1 MNKLEFKTLTL
12 DELKQDYSTRLGFVF
27 KAKVRSSDE
36 AIENLCNVLISY
48 NVARELPEFVNRVGD
63 NIVVFV
69 YGDDFDS
76 PAFFEYADMAQQMMR
91 AFQVA
96 SIVNALK

>member
-12 DELKQDYSTRLGFVF
+12 DELKKDYSQHLGFVF

-48 NVARELPEFVNRVGD
+48 NVARELPEFVNRIGD
-63 NIVVFV
+63 DIVVFV
-69 YGDDFDS
+69 YGADFDS
-76 PAFFEYADMAQQMMR
+76 PTFFQYADLAQRMMR
-91 AFQVA
+91 AFQVE
-96 SIVNALK
+96 SIINALN

>member
-12 DELKQDYSTRLGFVF
+12 DELKADYSDRLGFVF
-27 KAKVRSSDE
+27 KGNTPSPDSSIEKICDVVIQRKV
-36 AIENLCNVLISY
+36 ATSY
-48 NVARELPEFVNRVGD
+48 PEFVNRVGD

-76 PAFFEYADMAQQMMR
+76 PTFFHFADMAQHMMR
-91 AFQVA
+91 GVQVE

>member
-1 MNKLEFKTLTL
+1 MKKLEFKTFTI
-12 DELKQDYSTRLGFVF
+12 DELKADYNTRLGFVF
-27 KAKVRSSDE
+27 KAGVRSSDE

-76 PAFFEYADMAQQMMR
+76 PVFFQYADMAQRMMR
-91 AFQVA
+91 AFQVE